1 MIVFFALLLKS
12 TLTGFYALKHLC
24 AGFEANTLVGN
35 TLRAVEPR
43 AGLARLPL
51 PDRLKHSRMRS
62 GDGGG
67 VGSETL

>member
-12 TLTGFYALKHLC
+12 ALTTFYALKHLC

-43 AGLARLPL
+43 AGLARVAPAQPPQTFPNAL
-51 PDRLKHSRMRS
+51 R
-62 GDGGG
+62 
-67 VGSETL
+67 